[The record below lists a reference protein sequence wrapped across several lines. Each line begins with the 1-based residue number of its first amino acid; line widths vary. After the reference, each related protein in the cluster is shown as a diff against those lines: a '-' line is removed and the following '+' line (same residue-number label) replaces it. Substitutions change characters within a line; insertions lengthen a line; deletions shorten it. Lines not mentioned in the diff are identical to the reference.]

1 MYLRKEVKQLVIQK
15 KLNIWNELVEKVN
28 TDFDENG
35 KEFWAFVGRK
45 TKGKKKNIPSLKSD
59 TGMSITSTR
68 GKLEV
73 LQKHYQ
79 LLISK
84 MSVDSVF
91 DADWKEEV
99 EDSVGSYI

>member
-1 MYLRKEVKQLVIQK
+1 M
-15 KLNIWNELVEKVN
+15 KLN
-28 TDFDENG
+28 ENR

-45 TKGKKKNIPSLKSD
+45 TKGKNKNISSLKSD

-79 LLISK
+79 
-84 MSVDSVF
+84 
-91 DADWKEEV
+91 
-99 EDSVGSYI
+99 